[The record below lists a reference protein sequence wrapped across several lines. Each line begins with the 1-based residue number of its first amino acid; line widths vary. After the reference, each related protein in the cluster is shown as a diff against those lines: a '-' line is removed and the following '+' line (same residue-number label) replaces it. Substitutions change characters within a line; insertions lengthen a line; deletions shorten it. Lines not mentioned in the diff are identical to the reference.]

1 MSDNMKMPEGV
12 VNAIVHDVGGLVAAV
27 WQDFFHGVPHGNA
40 VGNISEH
47 GQVIGAVSDDVT
59 VLQRNLEPVHQK
71 LDSGGLGAGCLD
83 HFKHT
88 VSPVNG
94 CEFSL
99 AVGLKGIHLAG
110 LFWEDK
116 KFVEDKRFVH
126 GNMGETV
133 FLKIAQKDLIFP
145 VRRGIFR
152 VIVEIIIAFI
162 ENGNIPCA
170 KVFHHFPADLVR
182 KRVGQKLFAVV
193 INKGSASGDI
203 AVKRKSTDIFVHGD
217 KSTSCID
224 KEKMT
229 ICAGLLQSST
239 GALRNKVGLVLCDCS
254 IYIEKDH
261 FSAHKRTSWNFLVVV

>member
-12 VNAIVHDVGGLVAAV
+12 VNAVVHDVGGLVAAV

-59 VLQRNLEPVHQK
+59 VLQRNLESVHQK
-71 LDSGGLGAGCLD
+71 LDSGGLGAGRLD

-88 VSPVNG
+88 CPRSMAVN
-94 CEFSL
+94 FL

-133 FLKIAQKDLIFP
+133 IFKL
-145 VRRGIFR
+145 RR
-152 VIVEIIIAFI
+152 
-162 ENGNIPCA
+162 
-170 KVFHHFPADLVR
+170 
-182 KRVGQKLFAVV
+182 
-193 INKGSASGDI
+193 
-203 AVKRKSTDIFVHGD
+203 
-217 KSTSCID
+217 
-224 KEKMT
+224 
-229 ICAGLLQSST
+229 
-239 GALRNKVGLVLCDCS
+239 
-254 IYIEKDH
+254 
-261 FSAHKRTSWNFLVVV
+261 RT